1 MTTNTTAL
9 PVSASYDAQ
18 VLGQVLLT
26 NATGAV
32 VAPLPPVI
40 TSVIDDSAGLPLAV
54 SQGGVTSDQLPAIT
68 GTSEPGTTV
77 VIADNGVV
85 IGQTVTDAS
94 WLWTL
99 QPATPLAA
107 DVLHNFV
114 ATATQP
120 DTGVSTLAA
129 VPFQLLVEPPPLA
142 PPVITAIMVMEGGVS
157 RQMIEGGQT
166 LDMRPELQGTS
177 EPGTVVAI
185 YDNGTKIGEAVTGED
200 WHWTFK
206 PTQAVAVDAFHA
218 FTAVASHADGSG
230 STSSVWGATCTVGVA
245 ANPLL
250 PPVISVVAD
259 DNSDVPVDIPPN
271 GVSEDT
277 TPEFYGTSEPGSIV
291 TVLDGEYVV
300 GHTIA
305 AADWSWSLT
314 AGVEL
319 APGVQ
324 HQLHVAATRADGSGL
339 TYSTTDYPV
348 WVAPQGADL
357 PAAPVLDSAGSLDQ
371 LLATAGLPATAQTG
385 TVAGSVTTVDTVS
398 LATQSTA
405 LHQAA
410 VPELA
415 Y

>member
-1 MTTNTTAL
+1 MTTDTIAL

-18 VLGQVLLT
+18 TMDPVLLT
-26 NATGAV
+26 ASAGEV
-32 VAPLPPVI
+32 VSPLPPVI
-40 TSVIDDSAGLPLAV
+40 TNVTEDSAGLPQAV
-54 SQGGVTSDQLPAIT
+54 PYGGVTSDQLPVIT
-68 GTSEPGTTV
+68 GTAEPGTTV

-114 ATATQP
+114 ATATQT
-120 DTGVSTLAA
+120 DTGAATAAA

-142 PPVITAIMVMEGGVS
+142 PPVITAIMVMDGGVS
-157 RQMIEGGQT
+157 KQMVEGGQT
-166 LDMRPELQGTS
+166 MDMRPVLQGTS
-177 EPGTVVAI
+177 EPGTVVEI
-185 YDNGTKIGEAVTGED
+185 FDNGTRIGEAVAGTD
-200 WHWTFK
+200 WYWTFT
-206 PTQAVAVDAFHA
+206 PSQAVAVDAFHA
-218 FTAVASHADGSG
+218 FTAVASRADGSD
-230 STSSVWGATCTVGVA
+230 STSSIWAATCTVGVA
-245 ANPLL
+245 PNPLL
-250 PPVISVVAD
+250 PPVISVVSQD
-259 DNSDVPVDIPPN
+259 DGDVPVDIPPN

-291 TVLDGEYVV
+291 TVLDGESVV
-300 GHTIA
+300 GRTIA

-339 TYSTTDYPV
+339 TYSTADYPV

-357 PAAPVLDSAGSLDQ
+357 PAVPVLDSAGSLDQ
-371 LLATAGLPATAQTG
+371 LLATAGLPAATQTG
-385 TVAGSVTTVDTVS
+385 TVAGGAMTVDTVS